1 MHLSQLALYLRII
14 RQQECVNELRR
25 APRAHLQGVY
35 LLQRKP
41 ASITQRGAP
50 GPLATPPTSSP
61 TLQLR
66 QRFRELAAGYGS
78 LGSRLPVGVQLL
90 SHVQLFVSPWTAA
103 HQASLSFTISRSL
116 LKLIYIESVMSS
128 NHLILCR
135 PLLFLSSV
143 FPSIRV
149 FSKELAFHIRWPES
163 ALNSLQYIPNDMKV
177 FLPTC
182 AKVTCRLCLK

>member
-1 MHLSQLALYLRII
+1 MHLSKLALYLRII

-66 QRFRELAAGYGS
+66 QRFGKLAAGYGG
-78 LGSRLPVGVQLL
+78 LGSRMPVGVLIGPQEPLKKDFQDVSWAKL
-90 SHVQLFVSPWTAA
+90 TCFVFPWVTQSRHTISSQVSQFASSAHVATIWL
-103 HQASLSFTISRSL
+103 SLSGDCTRTGL
-116 LKLIYIESVMSS
+116 G
-128 NHLILCR
+128 R
-135 PLLFLSSV
+135 
-143 FPSIRV
+143 
-149 FSKELAFHIRWPES
+149 A
-163 ALNSLQYIPNDMKV
+163 
-177 FLPTC
+177 
-182 AKVTCRLCLK
+182 AK